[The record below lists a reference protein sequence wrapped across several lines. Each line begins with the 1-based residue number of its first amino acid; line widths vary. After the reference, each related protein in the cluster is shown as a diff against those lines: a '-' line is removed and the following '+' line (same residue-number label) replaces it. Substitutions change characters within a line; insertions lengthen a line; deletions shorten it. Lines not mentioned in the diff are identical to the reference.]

1 MPFGGKPVDLRTRS
15 VPGLLI
21 RAAGGST
28 IGASV
33 LAVNMIQLYKV
44 LHVPR
49 EPIVLNLFSV
59 LFFGCTI
66 FAIVFCL
73 AFLPGWNVPI
83 VRELLRRHSPS
94 DRNEPPETERQRPPN
109 TTPL

>member
-1 MPFGGKPVDLRTRS
+1 MPFGGKLVDLRTIS

-21 RAAGGST
+21 RAAAGSA

-33 LAVNMIQLYKV
+33 LAISVIRLYKV
-44 LHVPR
+44 LHAPR
-49 EPIVLNLFSV
+49 EPIVLNPFSV

-73 AFLPGWNVPI
+73 ASLPGWNVPI
-83 VRELLRRHSPS
+83 VRELLRRRSPS
-94 DRNEPPETERQRPPN
+94 ERDQPPGTGRQRLPSK
-109 TTPL
+109 TPL